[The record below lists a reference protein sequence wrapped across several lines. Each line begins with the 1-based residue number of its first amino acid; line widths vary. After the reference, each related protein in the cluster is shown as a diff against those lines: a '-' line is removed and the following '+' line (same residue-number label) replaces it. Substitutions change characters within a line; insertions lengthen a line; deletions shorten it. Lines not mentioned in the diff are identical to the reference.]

1 MLAAIREGRTKL
13 TEAQIEAIQ
22 IRMPNDIHDRVK
34 ELAAREGVS
43 LNAFLVNSVSNEV
56 VRKETRDF
64 FTEGAKGYSADAF
77 ADALRSVPNV
87 RVPRTDRI

>member
-1 MLAAIREGRTKL
+1 MK
-13 TEAQIEAIQ
+13 AIQ

-64 FTEGAKGYSADAF
+64 FAEALANLSRRDVSLVGGFVDQSEREGDVLF
-77 ADALRSVPNV
+77 FL
-87 RVPRTDRI
+87 